1 MSYILDALRKS
12 EQQRTR
18 GAAPSLLVVPVTDA
32 PQRRTFS
39 LWYGVLAA
47 ILVIAGIGIGMM
59 RPWQTDVPP
68 QSVIAAK
75 PQAAPARNGTA
86 ASPGPATETSGKD
99 APQAAVVPAT
109 SAASVA
115 APAGTTWVGDTGK
128 TVLPAQAEGTPKTT
142 PAASGIDAA
151 KGPPTPPSE
160 PAKLQGL
167 PSRGETASATQI
179 AGAKAAPATKE
190 AEPAAGAGG
199 KAVAG
204 SVEKSAPAKPIDA
217 AQERAPVTFAELPLA
232 VQQEMP
238 KVTVQ
243 FHLYSGNPKDRL
255 AGIND
260 RMLREGDTIAPGLVL
275 EQITSDGMVLTF
287 KGHRFLRGA
296 R

>member
-47 ILVIAGIGIGMM
+47 ILVIAGIGIGML
-59 RPWQTDVPP
+59 RPWQADVPAQP
-68 QSVIAAK
+68 VIAAK

-115 APAGTTWVGDTGK
+115 ASAGTTWVGDTGK
-128 TVLPAQAEGTPKTT
+128 TVLPAQAEGTP
-142 PAASGIDAA
+142 
-151 KGPPTPPSE
+151 PPSE

-217 AQERAPVTFAELPLA
+217 AQERAPVTFSELPLA